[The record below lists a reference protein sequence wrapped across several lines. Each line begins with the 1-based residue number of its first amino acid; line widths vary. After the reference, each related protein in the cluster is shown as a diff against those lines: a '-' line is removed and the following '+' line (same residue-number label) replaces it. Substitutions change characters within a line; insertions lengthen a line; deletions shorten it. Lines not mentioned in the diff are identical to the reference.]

1 MLLERESEL
10 ASLAGLASDAQSG
23 DGRLVFV
30 SGEAGGGKSALVEE
44 FATSLADARRF
55 WAACDGQFTPQPLGL
70 LTDLAEQLGGEVLQ
84 LSKAN
89 AARDDQFRALLRQ
102 LAENDELTVV
112 ILEDLHWADE
122 ASIDLVRFLG
132 RRLHNA
138 RLLLIGTFRDEGVG
152 KKDPLRIALGEL
164 ATQNS
169 TRRIELAPLTIAAV
183 KSLAAGSPLSPDEL
197 FRLTGGNPF
206 FVTEVLHGDLRAVPP
221 SARDAVL
228 ARAARLSSNARLVLE
243 FAALA
248 GRRIEP
254 VLLDE
259 FTPNFSSVAEEL
271 EASEFVVDEGES
283 LAFRHEIARIAVERA
298 VPVRRRQQIHASLL
312 NSLRIF
318 GSDDDARLA
327 YHAEGARDRK
337 AVLDHAL
344 RAAKRASE
352 LSSHRQSVEQYERV
366 MRFAVGLPDGEY
378 AEIFEGY
385 AQELSFLD
393 RWEEA
398 AQAAEN
404 ALALWRVTGDGT
416 REGDILQRLSV
427 VMWRLCRGDES
438 RAFGTAA
445 VEVLEPLGP
454 SVELA
459 RAYSNRATD
468 KIVGGDFL
476 AAIDLAARARSL
488 AENLGAPTVLSDAMN
503 TESWARFSLGEEWE
517 PLLTQSLAVAMD
529 NGLHSQVGRAF
540 SNLAAL
546 TARER
551 RFDDS
556 DIFTEQGLAYSEER
570 DMDVYGSCLLGGQTS
585 NWEKTGQWDDVV
597 TVGES
602 LRARVVSPVNRIN
615 PLTSLGLVRAR
626 RAISGVWD
634 LLDEAANSADGANE
648 PEWIVVTRSARAE
661 ARWLEGDMAG
671 ARAEVEK
678 MLPVIDLVDAWQ
690 RGHIAVWSRRVGI
703 DLVVTGS
710 LARPYQLMLDGNC
723 SEAVA
728 LWTTLDS
735 PVDAAMAL
743 YDEPSEDNVRQAL
756 GIFDRLGAVAS
767 ARRVRATMRLLG
779 YRSIPVG
786 ARAATRSH
794 PSGLTPRET
803 EVLELIAKGGS
814 NAEIAESLFISIKTV
829 DHHVSSVLA
838 KLGTPTRG
846 AAALQAARLGLV
858 DTQVESALLA
868 K

>member
-10 ASLAGLASDAQSG
+10 ALLTDLASDAQNG
-23 DGRLVFV
+23 DGRLVFL

-44 FATSLADARRF
+44 FATSMTGARWL

-70 LTDLAEQLGGEVLQ
+70 LTDLAEQLGGDVLQ
-84 LSKAN
+84 LRKAN
-89 AARDDQFRALLRQ
+89 AARDDLFRTLLRQ
-102 LAENDELTVV
+102 LMGNDALTVV

-152 KKDPLRIALGEL
+152 KKDPLRTALGEL
-164 ATQNS
+164 ATQSS
-169 TRRIELAPLTIAAV
+169 TRRIALAPLSAAAV
-183 KSLAAGSPLSPDEL
+183 KSLAAGSLLSPDEL

-206 FVTEVLHGDLRAVPP
+206 FVTEVLHGDLRTVPP

-228 ARAARLSSNARLVLE
+228 ARAARLSPNARLVLE

-248 GRRIEP
+248 GRRVEP

-271 EASEFVVDEGES
+271 EASEFVVDEGEA
-283 LAFRHEIARIAVERA
+283 LAFRHEIARIAIERA

-327 YHAEGARDRK
+327 YHAEGAHDRE

-366 MRFAVGLPDGEY
+366 MRFAVGLPDREY

-398 AQAAEN
+398 EQAAEN
-404 ALALWRVTGDGT
+404 ALALWRVTRDGV
-416 REGDILQRLSV
+416 REGDLLQRLSV
-427 VMWRLCRGDES
+427 VMWRLCRGAES
-438 RAFGTAA
+438 LAFGAAA
-445 VEVLEPLGP
+445 VDVLEPLGP

-459 RAYSNRATD
+459 RAYLNRASA
-468 KIVGGDFL
+468 KIIEGDFL
-476 AAIDLAARARSL
+476 AAIDMATKARSL
-488 AENLGAPTVLSDAMN
+488 AEKLGAPSVVSDAMN
-503 TESWARFSLGEEWE
+503 TEAWARFSLGEEWE
-517 PLLTQSLAVAMD
+517 QLLTRSLAIALD
-529 NGLHSQVGRAF
+529 NDLHVQVGRAF
-540 SNLAAL
+540 SNLATL
-546 TARER
+546 SARER

-556 DIFTEQGLAYSEER
+556 QRFIEQGLAFCENR

-597 TVGES
+597 AIGEG
-602 LRARVVSPVNRIN
+602 LQRQVVSPINRIN

-626 RAISGVWD
+626 RARNEVWD
-634 LLDEAANSADGANE
+634 LLDEAANSAESANE
-648 PEWIVVTRSARAE
+648 PEWIVVTRNARAE
-661 ARWLEGDMAG
+661 AHWIEGDIAG
-671 ARAEVEK
+671 ARVEVEK
-678 MLPVIDLVDAWQ
+678 MHPFIDLVDAWQ
-690 RGHIAVWSRRVGI
+690 RGLIAVWSRRVGI
-703 DLVVTGS
+703 DFVVSGS
-710 LARPYQLMLDGNC
+710 VARPYQLMLDGN
-723 SEAVA
+723 STEAAA
-728 LWTTLDS
+728 LWAMLDS

-743 YDEPSEDNVRQAL
+743 YDEPSEDNLREAL

-767 ARRVRATMRLLG
+767 ARQVRATMRLLG

-786 ARAATRSH
+786 TRAATRSH
-794 PSGLTPRET
+794 PSGLTPREA
-803 EVLELIAKGGS
+803 EVLELIAKGES
-814 NAEIAESLFISIKTV
+814 NAEIADSLFISIKTV

-846 AAALQAARLGLV
+846 AAALQAAQLGLV
-858 DTQVESALLA
+858 GAEVE
-868 K
+868 